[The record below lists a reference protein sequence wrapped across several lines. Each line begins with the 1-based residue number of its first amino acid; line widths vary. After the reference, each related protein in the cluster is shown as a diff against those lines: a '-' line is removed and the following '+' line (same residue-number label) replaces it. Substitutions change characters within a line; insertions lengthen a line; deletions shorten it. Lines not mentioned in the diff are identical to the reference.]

1 MSLLKCQVII
11 QDPTFFR
18 CKVWA
23 PLATG
28 SLCQYCT
35 CLLAPHPPLFSS
47 MTQEVC
53 SRPLLTVLLP
63 PMFST
68 PPAAGSQGSTG
79 TPPLLPPSASPLPM
93 APSQCTPW
101 GWLVGTL
108 VVPIAIPSPLPLGWS
123 PSLGAP
129 KGSRWLLSRR
139 TEVSPSTSLT

>member
-1 MSLLKCQVII
+1 MALLKCQVIT

-18 CKVWA
+18 FKVWA
-23 PLATG
+23 PLPTG
-28 SLCQYCT
+28 SLCQCCT
-35 CLLAPHPPLFSS
+35 CLLAPHPPLSYS
-47 MTQEVC
+47 MTHEAC
-53 SRPLLTVLLP
+53 SRPLLTALLP

-93 APSQCTPW
+93 APSRCTPW

-108 VVPIAIPSPLPLGWS
+108 VAPIAIPSPLPLGWS

-129 KGSRWLLSRR
+129 RGSRWLLLRR
-139 TEVSPSTSLT
+139 TEV